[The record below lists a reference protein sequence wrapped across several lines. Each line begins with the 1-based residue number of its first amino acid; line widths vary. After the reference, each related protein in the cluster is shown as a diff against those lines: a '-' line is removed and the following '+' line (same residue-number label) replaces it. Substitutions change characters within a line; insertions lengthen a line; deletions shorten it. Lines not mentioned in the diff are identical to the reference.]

1 MPISENLHTVNLTPV
16 ILKTFWSIYWRW
28 EWTGNLIS
36 GGSESFVG
44 TYVMSFQVGIGSR
57 GGTGFFQV
65 GLCTPLQTMN
75 FIKKGTLAQL
85 FSWEFCKISKNTF
98 FAEHLWATASV
109 LSLFFLVMPF
119 HCVVLNFEKKNWSFV
134 KYFPLEVF
142 TVVSFFTKGLVV

>member
-1 MPISENLHTVNLTPV
+1 MPISENLHIVNLTPV

-44 TYVMSFQVGIGSR
+44 TYMSFQVGIGSL

-65 GLCTPLQTMN
+65 ELCTPLQTMN
-75 FIKKGTLAQL
+75 FIKKETLAQL

-98 FAEHLWATASV
+98 FVEHLRATASV

-119 HCVVLNFEKKNWSFV
+119 HCVVLNFEKKNC
-134 KYFPLEVF
+134 PLLSIF
-142 TVVSFFTKGLVV
+142 LLKFSQL